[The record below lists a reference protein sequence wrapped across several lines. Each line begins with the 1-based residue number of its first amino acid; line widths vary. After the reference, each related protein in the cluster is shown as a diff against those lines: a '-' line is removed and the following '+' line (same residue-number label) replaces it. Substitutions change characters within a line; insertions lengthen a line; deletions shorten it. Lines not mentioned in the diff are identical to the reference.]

1 MSDPELKMTIESLA
15 RRGVPERQIAR
26 QLALSEGAVR
36 HHLKRIEAPPPDGRA
51 RRRRLAVDIAEHPRG
66 TDTRVLIRPRAPRGR
81 SDGEPRPA
89 DAARTARGGARAAG
103 GTAAGAPFGRPL
115 RRHRLG
121 VRPMSAVTTASVAAR
136 SPPTSKSAARRTPD
150 IERTRERLAA
160 LGPAHVAD
168 ALEAVLTNAIREG
181 TTARDFLDA
190 LLGAEAE
197 EREAHRVGHLAE
209 AVEPVDRADPR

>member
-1 MSDPELKMTIESLA
+1 
-15 RRGVPERQIAR
+15 
-26 QLALSEGAVR
+26 
-36 HHLKRIEAPPPDGRA
+36 
-51 RRRRLAVDIAEHPRG
+51 
-66 TDTRVLIRPRAPRGR
+66 
-81 SDGEPRPA
+81 
-89 DAARTARGGARAAG
+89 
-103 GTAAGAPFGRPL
+103 
-115 RRHRLG
+115 
-121 VRPMSAVTTASVAAR
+121 MSAATTASVAAR